1 MSKQAVAV
9 LGATSPVGDFLLR
22 KLALAGTEVIAFT
35 RGDVGHKLSGSSLT
49 WRSFSQDLSDIT
61 ISDCICLAPIW
72 VLPEH
77 FSLLER
83 LGVRRVVALSS
94 TSRFTKTTS
103 PDPKE
108 RRTVTRLAEGEEALA
123 RWGAERGVEWVVLRP
138 TLIYGGGRDKNIS
151 SIARVIQRLHF
162 FPLVDGGRGLRQPV
176 HGEDVARAAL
186 LALEQRNVVN
196 RAFNISGAEVLSYRR
211 MVERVFL
218 AMGRR
223 PRLLSLP
230 APMLEMAVRL
240 LAKVPGFDWV
250 SVGMVERMTR
260 DMVFDHEEAAKA
272 FGFNPRGFEPSQADL
287 PELAKT

>member
-1 MSKQAVAV
+1 MRMKAIAV
-9 LGATSPVGDFLLR
+9 LGATSPVGDFLLGQ
-22 KLALAGTEVIAFT
+22 LASEGIEVVAFT
-35 RGDVGHKLSGSSLT
+35 RGDVDQKLSETSLI
-49 WRSFSQDLSDIT
+49 WRSFSQDVSDLN
-61 ISDCICLAPIW
+61 ISDCVCLAPIW
-72 VLPEH
+72 VLPEY

-108 RRTVTRLAEGEEALA
+108 RQTVERLTESEEALA
-123 RWGAERGVEWVVLRP
+123 AWAVNRGIEWLVLRP
-138 TLIYGGGRDKNIS
+138 TLIYGGGRDRNIS
-151 SIARVIQRLHF
+151 SIARVIQRFHF
-162 FPLVDGGRGLRQPV
+162 FPLVGGGQGLRQPV

-186 LALEQRNVVN
+186 LALKQRNVVN

-230 APMLEMAVRL
+230 APMLVLAVRM
-240 LAKVPGFDWV
+240 LARVPGFDWV

-272 FGFNPRGFEPSQADL
+272 FGFNPRRFELSRVDL
-287 PELAKT
+287 PEMA